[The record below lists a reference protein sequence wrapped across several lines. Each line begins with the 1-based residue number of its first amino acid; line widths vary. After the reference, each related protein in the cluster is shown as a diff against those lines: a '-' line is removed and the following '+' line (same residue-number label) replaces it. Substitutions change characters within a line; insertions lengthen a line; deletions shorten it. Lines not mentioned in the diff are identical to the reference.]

1 TQAGVVGNSGSLY
14 AAGNQRLQVTGT
26 LSNTGVIVA
35 QGDNRITAARID
47 SGTQSLLGAGV
58 KADGSLGASGDLTL
72 TTTQGI
78 TASGQNLAAG
88 HASL

>member
-1 TQAGVVGNSGSLY
+1 
-14 AAGNQRLQVTGT
+14 
-26 LSNTGVIVA
+26 
-35 QGDNRITAARID
+35 
-47 SGTQSLLGAGV
+47 QSLLGAGV

-88 HASL
+88 HASLTGAEVDLGHSQTSAASIDLTASLGN